1 MMYIFSM
8 PELSRFLGII
18 IAMYFNDHNP
28 PHFHVLYNE
37 FDAEIDIKTL
47 AILEGKLP
55 PRILGLALEWAEM
68 YKNELMDNW
77 ELIQKTGKFNKIQP
91 LV

>member
-1 MMYIFSM
+1 M
-8 PELSRFLGII
+8 PELSRFLGMS
-18 IAMYFNDHNP
+18 IAMYFKDHNP

-37 FDAEIDIKTL
+37 FDAEIEIMTL
-47 AILEGKLP
+47 AVLDGKLP

-68 YKNELMDNW
+68 HKEELLDDW
-77 ELIQKTGKFNKIQP
+77 DLIQKTGKFNKIQP

>member
-1 MMYIFSM
+1 M
-8 PELSRFLGII
+8 PELSRFLGIT

-37 FDAEIDIKTL
+37 YDAEIEIKNL
-47 AILEGKLP
+47 SVLDGELP
-55 PRILGLALEWAEM
+55 PRVLGLVTEWAKLHKE
-68 YKNELMDNW
+68 
-77 ELIQKTGKFNKIQP
+77 ELINDWNLLQAGEKYNKIQP